1 MIERIVFTGDIN
13 FSDAYFDMGFGVGS
27 AIQKGENPFKH
38 IKRSPTD
45 YWVGNCECVVSEDSC
60 YSDLRKNLFRIA
72 PSVMK
77 SVDHLDCYAI
87 ANNHVMQH
95 GEAAYQSMKE
105 YFACEKISYVGAI
118 DVPCITQSIHGKK
131 VAILAFSQ
139 RIEQFTDESSPY
151 YYTPEY
157 SHILAKIKEVKQ
169 EVDFLIVYVHW
180 GNEFINYPYQDQKLF
195 AHLLVDEGADLIV
208 GMHPHVLQG
217 FEVYRGVHIF
227 YSIGNFAFN
236 MPIQDAKYGAVV
248 TFTIDSA
255 GKPSVNFE
263 YTRIGKDYFPS
274 IVSKE
279 CVPEE
284 FRFDYLNKLFAKK
297 ENNEEYYAE
306 TKKKYKRYRIRNIL
320 DILRNTSKFR
330 REDLRY
336 MLSDFVK
343 RRF

>member
-1 MIERIVFTGDIN
+1 MFTGDIN

-38 IKRSPTD
+38 IMHFPTD
-45 YWVGNCECVVSEDSC
+45 YWVGNCECVVSDVSC
-60 YSDLRKNLFRIA
+60 YSDLRKNLFRVD

-95 GEAAYQSMKE
+95 GEVAYQSMKE

-118 DVPCITQSIHGKK
+118 DAPYITQSIHGKK

-139 RIEQFTDESSPY
+139 RIERFTDESSPY

-227 YSIGNFAFN
+227 YSIGNFVFN
-236 MPIQDAKYGAVV
+236 MPVQEAKYGAVV
-248 TFTIDSA
+248 TFSIDTA
-255 GKPSVNFE
+255 GNPSIDFE
-263 YTRIGKDYFPS
+263 YIRIGKDYFPK
-274 IVSKE
+274 IVPKE
-279 CVPEE
+279 LVPEDL
-284 FRFDYLNKLFAKK
+284 RFDRLNKLFARRK
-297 ENNEEYYAE
+297 NNEEYYAE
-306 TKKKYKRYRIRNIL
+306 AKQNYKRYRVRNIL
-320 DILRNTSKFR
+320 DILSNIPRFKTR
-330 REDLRY
+330 DLRY
-336 MLSDFVK
+336 MLSDFIR

>member
-1 MIERIVFTGDIN
+1 
-13 FSDAYFDMGFGVGS
+13 
-27 AIQKGENPFKH
+27 
-38 IKRSPTD
+38 
-45 YWVGNCECVVSEDSC
+45 
-60 YSDLRKNLFRIA
+60 
-72 PSVMK
+72 
-77 SVDHLDCYAI
+77 
-87 ANNHVMQH
+87 
-95 GEAAYQSMKE
+95 
-105 YFACEKISYVGAI
+105 
-118 DVPCITQSIHGKK
+118 
-131 VAILAFSQ
+131 
-139 RIEQFTDESSPY
+139 
-151 YYTPEY
+151 
-157 SHILAKIKEVKQ
+157 
-169 EVDFLIVYVHW
+169 
-180 GNEFINYPYQDQKLF
+180 
-195 AHLLVDEGADLIV
+195 
-208 GMHPHVLQG
+208 
-217 FEVYRGVHIF
+217 
-227 YSIGNFAFN
+227 